1 MKTLTLSLLATFCTL
16 FSFAQSQNNTT
27 TVTVPQHQ
35 SQLFLSSDRA
45 QLASIENT
53 TYLNNY
59 YRENASDRCAKAK
72 KMRTAG
78 IVLASVGGGLLVGGI
93 TLIVVGV
100 NVETNSINNGDGL
113 GGLPFIAGGAVCT
126 VLGAVGTGIGIPFA
140 IIGSVKAKK
149 YCGQARESSYMQLST
164 KGTGLAL
171 SF

>member
-16 FSFAQSQNNTT
+16 FSFAQSQTNTS
-27 TVTVPQHQ
+27 TVPEHQ
-35 SQLFLSSDRA
+35 SVVFLSSDRA

-53 TYLNNY
+53 TYTNNF
-59 YRENASDRCAKAK
+59 YRENAADRCAKAK

-93 TLIVVGV
+93 ALIAVGV
-100 NVETNSINNGDGL
+100 NVEANSLNNGDGL
-113 GGLPFIAGGAVCT
+113 DGLPFIAGGAVCT
-126 VLGAVGTGIGIPFA
+126 VFGAVGTGIGIPFA

-164 KGTGLAL
+164 KGSGLAL